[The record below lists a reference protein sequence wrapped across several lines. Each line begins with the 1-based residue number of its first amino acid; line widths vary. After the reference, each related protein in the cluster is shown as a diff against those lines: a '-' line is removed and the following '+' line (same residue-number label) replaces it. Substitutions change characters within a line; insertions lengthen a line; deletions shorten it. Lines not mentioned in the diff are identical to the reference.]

1 MNWKFRRSDYRRPPV
16 QLEHM
21 DVRLAFFED
30 RVEGSG
36 TLHLR
41 AREAVRELILDCDG
55 KKVPYALDREY
66 APGERFTIDVEHTC
80 HPDDRRLEGIY
91 RDVTPPGCPQQ
102 YMSQCQQYGFQRI
115 LPVIDDCTAK
125 CTFRTILEGDARYTH
140 LISNGDRLD
149 LSNPADLKVFKD
161 FKDPKD
167 FKDTKDTKDTNDFKD
182 TKDLNVFNDLND
194 LKAAG
199 RQRVAYLNR
208 KPMAPYLFIA
218 CAGTWDVLADEVEYP
233 DTHRRI
239 RLEYLVPPG
248 HVDGARVPMEILKRS
263 ILFQH
268 ELTGFEYPY
277 ETYRTICMEKSL
289 YGGMENTGNTTIITE
304 AALIDETIPDKRLV
318 YAHGVIPHEFEH
330 SHCGSGVTM
339 ETVFDMWLNEAYTVN
354 VERAFLVREFGSA
367 FARRMEIDA
376 LRETG
381 GAFAEEEGG
390 AASAVVREGVNDPD
404 EVVDAITYDKAPEV
418 LNTLLNLIGAE
429 AYDAAWREYFRRF
442 DGGNANTDDFL
453 AVFRETTGRD
463 IAALMRPWLFDAGHP
478 TVTAKWS
485 WADGTLAVA
494 LARDK
499 DYVIPVSYA
508 LVKDGKDVAS
518 GTFVLDGPR
527 QVFSTRCPKP
537 DFISWN
543 RGCGF
548 YGVLVAEATEAELAL
563 QARTDPD
570 GGNRAEAMRML
581 RDKGATET
589 WLALYE
595 EIFDEAAR
603 CAAGQ
608 DSEAGS
614 VLCAAGNG
622 GDLGTYAALLAIPA
636 DSLDRRRRAFV
647 RENVREMR
655 ALRAAAARRV
665 FKDFKVYKVFNV
677 LNDINARKPPT
688 VLTAPKPPAVLTVPK
703 PPTALTDSKDPTDL
717 KPLAGPED
725 FKYPKDLNL
734 LNDLSAA
741 AIVRRAYESCILN
754 LLAAANVPEAW
765 SAIRAYLDSAA
776 NITARLNALRA
787 LVASDDPRRY
797 ETLAAHG
804 EELRRSL
811 NGYIGYLGVVASDP
825 HESVFAA
832 LAAEEAREGWTITHP
847 ALSRALYCGFVAN
860 GDQLWTDKGL
870 AWLEATLVKYAQV
883 SEYNAIRLLAPL
895 MNWKWFS
902 EDLRNKVDGLLSRV
916 SAALPFDRYPF
927 IGGKLRAMRG

>member
-1 MNWKFRRSDYRRPPV
+1 MDWKFRRSDYRRPPV
-16 QLEHM
+16 QLEHI

-36 TLHLR
+36 TLALR
-41 AREAVRELILDCDG
+41 AREPVREVLLDCDG
-55 KKVPYALDREY
+55 EKAPYALDREY
-66 APGERFTIDVEHTC
+66 AAGERFAIHVEHTC

-125 CTFRTILEGDARYTH
+125 CTFRTVLEGDARYTH
-140 LISNGDRLD
+140 LISNGDCVGD
-149 LSNPADLKVFKD
+149 ATAD
-161 FKDPKD
+161 
-167 FKDTKDTKDTNDFKD
+167 
-182 TKDLNVFNDLND
+182 
-194 LKAAG
+194 G
-199 RQRVAYLNR
+199 RRTVIYENR

-239 RLEYLVPPG
+239 RLESLVPPG
-248 HVDGARVPMEILKRS
+248 HVDGARVPMEILKKS

-354 VERAFLVREFGSA
+354 VERSFIAREFGSA

-418 LNTLLNLIGAE
+418 LNTLRCLIGAE
-429 AYDAAWREYFRRF
+429 AYDSAWREYFRRF

-453 AVFRETTGRD
+453 NVFGETTGRD

-478 TVTAKWS
+478 TVRAKWS
-485 WADGTLAVA
+485 WADGTLNVE

-499 DYVIPVSYA
+499 DYVIPVPFA

-527 QVFSTRCPKP
+527 QTFSTRCPKP

-543 RGCGF
+543 RGCVF
-548 YGVLVAEATEAELAL
+548 YGILAAEASEAELAL

-570 GGNRAEAMRML
+570 GGNRVEAMRML
-581 RDKGATET
+581 RDKGAIDT
-589 WLALYE
+589 WLAIYE
-595 EIFDEAAR
+595 EVFKDSVR
-603 CAAGQ
+603 CVG
-608 DSEAGS
+608 E
-614 VLCAAGNG
+614 NG
-622 GDLGTYAALLAIPA
+622 GDLGTSAALLAIPA

-665 FKDFKVYKVFNV
+665 FKDPKDFNV
-677 LNDINARKPPT
+677 LN
-688 VLTAPKPPAVLTVPK
+688 
-703 PPTALTDSKDPTDL
+703 
-717 KPLAGPED
+717 G
-725 FKYPKDLNL
+725 FKL
-734 LNDLSAA
+734 LNDLGAA

-765 SAIRAYLDSAA
+765 AAIRAYLDRAT

-787 LVASDDPRRY
+787 LVASDDPARY

-825 HESVFAA
+825 HETVFSAI
-832 LAAEEAREGWTITHP
+832 AAEEARDGWSITHP
-847 ALSRALYCGFVAN
+847 ALSRALYCGFTAN
-860 GDQLWTDKGL
+860 GDRLWTDDGL
-870 AWLEATLVKYAQV
+870 AWLETTLVKYAQV

-895 MNWKWFS
+895 MNWKWFPD
-902 EDLRNKVDGLLSRV
+902 DLRTKADGLLARV
-916 SAALPFDRYPF
+916 SAALPFERYPF

>member
-1 MNWKFRRSDYRRPPV
+1 MDWKFRRSDYRRPPV

-21 DVRLAFFED
+21 DVRLTFFED
-30 RVEGSG
+30 RVKGAG

-41 AREAVRELILDCDG
+41 AREAVREVLLDCDG
-55 KKVPYALDREY
+55 NKIPYVLDREY

-125 CTFRTILEGDARYTH
+125 CTFRTVLEGDARYTH
-140 LISNGDRLD
+140 LISNGNCTSDTT
-149 LSNPADLKVFKD
+149 AD
-161 FKDPKD
+161 
-167 FKDTKDTKDTNDFKD
+167 
-182 TKDLNVFNDLND
+182 
-194 LKAAG
+194 G
-199 RQRVAYLNR
+199 RRTVVYENR

-248 HVDGARVPMEILKRS
+248 HVDGARVPMEILKKS

-318 YAHGVIPHEFEH
+318 YANGVIPHEFEH

-354 VERAFLVREFGSA
+354 VERAFIAREFGAA

-376 LRETG
+376 LREMG
-381 GAFAEEEGG
+381 GAFAEEEGD
-390 AASAVVREGVNDPD
+390 AASAVVRDGVNDPD

-418 LNTLLNLIGAE
+418 LNTLRNLIGAD
-429 AYDAAWREYFRRF
+429 AYDAAWREYFHRF

-453 AVFRETTGRD
+453 KVFGEVTGRD
-463 IAALMRPWLFDAGHP
+463 VSALMRPWLFDAGHP

-485 WADGTLAVA
+485 WTDGILTVDLS
-494 LARDK
+494 RDK
-499 DYVIPVSYA
+499 DYVIPVPFA

-527 QVFSTRCPKP
+527 QTFTTRCPKP

-548 YGVLVAEATEAELAL
+548 YGVLAVEADESELAL
-563 QARTDPD
+563 QVHTDPD

-581 RDKGATET
+581 RDKGATDT
-589 WLALYE
+589 WLALYVE
-595 EIFDEAAR
+595 MFAEAVR
-603 CAAGQ
+603 CTAG
-608 DSEAGS
+608 D
-614 VLCAAGNG
+614 G
-622 GDLGTYAALLAIPA
+622 GDLGTYAVLLSIPA

-655 ALRAAAARRV
+655 ALRAAAARRIGV
-665 FKDFKVYKVFNV
+665 IK
-677 LNDINARKPPT
+677 
-688 VLTAPKPPAVLTVPK
+688 
-703 PPTALTDSKDPTDL
+703 LTDALVGRGVLDAPYAS
-717 KPLAGPED
+717 
-725 FKYPKDLNL
+725 
-734 LNDLSAA
+734 LSSS

-754 LLAAANVPEAW
+754 LLSAANEPEAW
-765 SAIRAYLDSAA
+765 AAIRAYLDRAT

-787 LVASDDPRRY
+787 LVSSDAPRRY
-797 ETLAAHG
+797 ETLATHG

-825 HESVFAA
+825 HETVFES
-832 LAAEEAREGWTITHP
+832 LAAEEARKGWSITHP

-860 GDQLWTDKGL
+860 GDRLWTDNGL
-870 AWLEATLVKYAQV
+870 AWLEATLVKYAKV

-895 MNWKWFS
+895 MNWKWFQ
-902 EDLRNKVDGLLSRV
+902 EDLRTKVEGLLSRV

-927 IGGKLRAMRG
+927 IGGKLRVMRG

>member
-1 MNWKFRRSDYRRPPV
+1 MDWKFRRSDYRRPPV

-30 RVEGSG
+30 RVEGAG

-41 AREAVRELILDCDG
+41 AREAVRKVILDCDG

-115 LPVIDDCTAK
+115 LPIIDDCTAK
-125 CTFRTILEGDARYTH
+125 CTFRTVLEGDARYTH
-140 LISNGDRLD
+140 LISNGDRVD
-149 LSNPADLKVFKD
+149 DTMAD
-161 FKDPKD
+161 
-167 FKDTKDTKDTNDFKD
+167 
-182 TKDLNVFNDLND
+182 
-194 LKAAG
+194 G
-199 RQRVAYLNR
+199 RRTVVYENR

-248 HVDGARVPMEILKRS
+248 HVDGARVPMDILKKS

-354 VERAFLVREFGSA
+354 VERAFLAREFGAA

-418 LNTLLNLIGAE
+418 LNTLRGLIGAD

-442 DGGNANTDDFL
+442 DGGNANSDDFL
-453 AVFRETTGRD
+453 KVFGETTGRD
-463 IAALMRPWLFDAGHP
+463 VATLMRPWLFDAGHP
-478 TVTAKWS
+478 TVTAKWT
-485 WADGTLAVA
+485 WTDGMLTVDLS
-494 LARDK
+494 RDK
-499 DYVIPVSYA
+499 DYVIPVSFA

-518 GTFVLDGPR
+518 GAFILDGPR
-527 QVFSTRCPKP
+527 QTFTTRCPRL

-548 YGVLVAEATEAELAL
+548 YGVLVVDADEAELAL
-563 QARTDPD
+563 QVRTDPD

-581 RDKGATET
+581 HDKGATDT
-589 WLALYE
+589 WLALYA
-595 EIFDEAAR
+595 EIFEQSIP
-603 CAAGQ
+603 CAAT
-608 DSEAGS
+608 
-614 VLCAAGNG
+614 LG
-622 GDLGTYAALLAIPA
+622 GDLGTFAALLSIPA

-655 ALRAAAARRV
+655 ALRAAAARRIGV
-665 FKDFKVYKVFNV
+665 AKLADALVGRGV
-677 LNDINARKPPT
+677 LDA
-688 VLTAPKPPAVLTVPK
+688 
-703 PPTALTDSKDPTDL
+703 S
-717 KPLAGPED
+717 
-725 FKYPKDLNL
+725 
-734 LNDLSAA
+734 LSSA
-741 AIVRRAYESCILN
+741 AIVRRAYESRILN

-765 SAIRAYLDSAA
+765 LAIRAYLDSAT

-787 LVASDDPRRY
+787 LVSSDDPHRY
-797 ETLAAHG
+797 ETLAVHG

-811 NGYIGYLGVVASDP
+811 NGYIGYLGVVAIDP
-825 HESVFAA
+825 HESVFGA
-832 LAAEEAREGWTITHP
+832 LAAEEAREGWSITHP
-847 ALSRALYCGFVAN
+847 ALSRALYCSFTAN

-895 MNWKWFS
+895 MNWKWFQD
-902 EDLRNKVDGLLSRV
+902 DLREQVDGLLSRV
-916 SAALPFDRYPF
+916 SSALPFERYPF

>member
-1 MNWKFRRSDYRRPPV
+1 MDWKFKRSDYRRPPV

-30 RVEGSG
+30 RVEGTGRLSC
-36 TLHLR
+36 R
-41 AREAVRELILDCDG
+41 AREAVREVLLDCDG

-66 APGERFTIDVEHTC
+66 APGERFTVDVAHTC

-125 CTFRTILEGDARYTH
+125 CTFRTTLEGDARYTH
-140 LISNGDRLD
+140 LISNGDRVSD
-149 LSNPADLKVFKD
+149 TTAD
-161 FKDPKD
+161 
-167 FKDTKDTKDTNDFKD
+167 
-182 TKDLNVFNDLND
+182 
-194 LKAAG
+194 G
-199 RQRVAYLNR
+199 RRTVVYENR

-304 AALIDETIPDKRLV
+304 AALIDETISDKRLV

-354 VERAFLVREFGSA
+354 VERAFLARAFGA
-367 FARRMEIDA
+367 PFARRLEIDA

-418 LNTLLNLIGAE
+418 LNTLRSLIGAE

-463 IAALMRPWLFDAGHP
+463 VAALMRPWLFDAGHP

-485 WADGTLAVA
+485 WADGTLAVE

-499 DYVIPVSYA
+499 DYVIPVPYA

-581 RDKGATET
+581 LDKGATET
-589 WLALYE
+589 WLALYA

-603 CAAGQ
+603 CAAG
-608 DSEAGS
+608 
-614 VLCAAGNG
+614 NG
-622 GDLGTYAALLAIPA
+622 GDLGTCAALLSIPA

-655 ALRAAAARRV
+655 ALRVAAARKIGV
-665 FKDFKVYKVFNV
+665 
-677 LNDINARKPPT
+677 AR
-688 VLTAPKPPAVLTVPK
+688 
-703 PPTALTDSKDPTDL
+703 
-717 KPLAGPED
+717 LAE
-725 FKYPKDLNL
+725 
-734 LNDLSAA
+734 
-741 AIVRRAYESCILN
+741 AIATGTTGVSPVEAILRRAYENCLLQ

-765 SAIRAYLDSAA
+765 AAIRAYLGRAA
-776 NITARLNALRA
+776 NVTARLNALRA
-787 LVASDDPRRY
+787 LVASDDPARD

-804 EELRRSL
+804 VELRRSL

-825 HESVFAA
+825 HESVFASI
-832 LAAEEAREGWTITHP
+832 AAEEAREGWSITHP
-847 ALSRALYCGFVAN
+847 ALSRALYCGFAAN
-860 GDQLWTDKGL
+860 GDRLWTDEGL
-870 AWLEATLVKYAQV
+870 AWLEATIVKYAQV

-895 MNWKWFS
+895 MNWKWFP
-902 EDLRNKVDGLLSRV
+902 EELRAAADALLERV

>member
-1 MNWKFRRSDYRRPPV
+1 MCWKFKRSDYRRPPV

-30 RVEGSG
+30 RVEGAG
-36 TLHLR
+36 RLHCR
-41 AREAVRELILDCDG
+41 AREAVREVMLDCDG
-55 KKVPYALDREY
+55 KKVPYTLDREY
-66 APGERFTIDVEHTC
+66 APGERFTIDVAHTC

-91 RDVTPPGCPQQ
+91 RDVTPRDGRAPARPQQ

-125 CTFRTILEGDARYTH
+125 CTFRTLLEGDARYTH

-149 LSNPADLKVFKD
+149 LNDLKDFKD
-161 FKDPKD
+161 FKDLKV
-167 FKDTKDTKDTNDFKD
+167 FNDFKD
-182 TKDLNVFNDLND
+182 LKD

-208 KPMAPYLFIA
+208 RPMAPYLFIA

-233 DTHRRI
+233 DTRRRI

-248 HVDGARVPMEILKRS
+248 HADGARVPMEILKRS

-304 AALIDETIPDKRLV
+304 AALIDETIPDSRLV

-354 VERAFLVREFGSA
+354 VERAFLAREFGAA
-367 FARRMEIDA
+367 FARRMEVDA

-418 LNTLLNLIGAE
+418 LNTLRNLIGAD
-429 AYDAAWREYFRRF
+429 AYAAAWREYFRRF

-453 AVFRETTGRD
+453 KVFCETTGRD
-463 IAALMRPWLFDAGHP
+463 VAALMRPWLFDAGHP
-478 TVTAKWS
+478 TVAAKWS
-485 WADGTLAVA
+485 WADGTLAVE

-499 DYVIPVSYA
+499 DYVIPVPYA
-508 LVKDGKDVAS
+508 LVKGGKDVAS

-527 QVFSTRCPKP
+527 QTFSTRCPKP

-548 YGVLVAEATEAELAL
+548 YGVLVAEATEEELAL
-563 QARTDPD
+563 QVRADPD
-570 GGNRAEAMRML
+570 GGNRVEAMRML

-589 WLALYE
+589 WLALY
-595 EIFDEAAR
+595 DEMFKESVMLACGEPVAR
-603 CAAGQ
+603 ESGPPAAGM
-608 DSEAGS
+608 
-614 VLCAAGNG
+614 G
-622 GDLGTYAALLAIPA
+622 GDLGTYAALLSIPA

-655 ALRAAAARRV
+655 ALRAAAARKIGVDALASALVGSRV
-665 FKDFKVYKVFNV
+665 PRDGTKSAAMVGS
-677 LNDINARKPPT
+677 R
-688 VLTAPKPPAVLTVPK
+688 VPRDGTK
-703 PPTALTDSKDPTDL
+703 SAAMVGSRVPRDR
-717 KPLAGPED
+717 
-725 FKYPKDLNL
+725 N
-734 LNDLSAA
+734 AA
-741 AIVRRAYESCILN
+741 AIVRRAYENCLLQ

-765 SAIRAYLDSAA
+765 AAIRAYLDRAA

-787 LVASDDPRRY
+787 LVASDDPARY

-811 NGYIGYLGVVASDP
+811 NGYIGFLGVVASDP
-825 HESVFAA
+825 HESVFASI
-832 LAAEEAREGWTITHP
+832 AAEEAREGWSIDHP
-847 ALSRALYCGFVAN
+847 ALSRALYCGFAAN
-860 GDQLWTDKGL
+860 GDRLWTADGL
-870 AWLEATLVKYAQV
+870 AWLGATLVKYAQV

-895 MNWKWFS
+895 MNWKSFP
-902 EDLRNKVDGLLSRV
+902 EGLRAEVGALLDRV

-927 IGGKLRAMRG
+927 IGGKLRSMRG

>member
-1 MNWKFRRSDYRRPPV
+1 
-16 QLEHM
+16 M

-30 RVEGSG
+30 RVEGTG

-41 AREAVRELILDCDG
+41 AREAVRKVILDCDG
-55 KKVPYALDREY
+55 EKVPYALDREY

-125 CTFRTILEGDARYTH
+125 CTFRTVLEGDARYTH
-140 LISNGDRLD
+140 LISNGDRVD
-149 LSNPADLKVFKD
+149 DTMAD
-161 FKDPKD
+161 
-167 FKDTKDTKDTNDFKD
+167 
-182 TKDLNVFNDLND
+182 
-194 LKAAG
+194 G
-199 RQRVAYLNR
+199 RRTVVYENR

-218 CAGTWDVLADEVEYP
+218 CAGTWDVLVDEVEYP

-248 HVDGARVPMEILKRS
+248 HVDGARVPMEILKKS

-289 YGGMENTGNTTIITE
+289 YGGMENTGNTTVITE

-354 VERAFLVREFGSA
+354 VERAFIAREFGSA
-367 FARRMEIDA
+367 FARRMEINA

-418 LNTLLNLIGAE
+418 LNTLRSLLGAD

-453 AVFRETTGRD
+453 KVFGETTGRD
-463 IAALMRPWLFDAGHP
+463 VAVLMRPWLFDAGHP

-485 WADGTLAVA
+485 WEDGTLTVD
-494 LARDK
+494 LSRDK
-499 DYVIPVSYA
+499 DYVIPVPFA
-508 LVKDGKDVAS
+508 LVKDGRDVAS
-518 GTFVLDGPR
+518 GTFILDGPR
-527 QVFSTRCPKP
+527 QTFTTRCPKP

-548 YGVLVAEATEAELAL
+548 YGVLVVEADETELAL
-563 QARTDPD
+563 QVRTDPD
-570 GGNRAEAMRML
+570 GGNRVEAMRML

-595 EIFDEAAR
+595 EMFNQSIP
-603 CAAGQ
+603 CAATI
-608 DSEAGS
+608 D
-614 VLCAAGNG
+614 
-622 GDLGTYAALLAIPA
+622 GDLGTFAALLSIPA

-665 FKDFKVYKVFNV
+665 FKDFKVHKVFNV
-677 LNDINARKPPT
+677 LNDINAPT
-688 VLTAPKPPAVLTVPK
+688 PPAVLN
-703 PPTALTDSKDPTDL
+703 DPTPPAVLNDP
-717 KPLAGPED
+717 KSLAAITDHKD
-725 FKYPKDLNL
+725 FKYPNDLKF
-734 LNDLSAA
+734 LNDLSAT

-765 SAIRAYLDSAA
+765 AAIRAYLDSAA

-832 LAAEEAREGWTITHP
+832 LAAEEAREGWSITHP
-847 ALSRALYCGFVAN
+847 ALSRALYCGFTTN

-902 EDLRNKVDGLLSRV
+902 EDLRTKVDGLLARV
-916 SAALPFDRYPF
+916 SSALPFERYPF
-927 IGGKLRAMRG
+927 IGGKLRAMRR

>member
-1 MNWKFRRSDYRRPPV
+1 MNWKFKRSDYRRPPV

-30 RVEGSG
+30 RVEGTG
-36 TLHLR
+36 RLFCR
-41 AREAVRELILDCDG
+41 AREAVREVLLDCNG
-55 KKVPYALDREY
+55 QKVPYALDRAY
-66 APGERFTIDVEHTC
+66 APGERFTVDVAHTC

-125 CTFRTILEGDARYTH
+125 CTFRTTLEGDARYTH
-140 LISNGDRLD
+140 LISNGDRVSD
-149 LSNPADLKVFKD
+149 TTAD
-161 FKDPKD
+161 
-167 FKDTKDTKDTNDFKD
+167 
-182 TKDLNVFNDLND
+182 
-194 LKAAG
+194 G
-199 RQRVAYLNR
+199 RRTVVYENR

-218 CAGTWDVLADEVEYP
+218 CAGTWDILSDEVEYP

-248 HVDGARVPMEILKRS
+248 HVDGARVPMDILKRS

-304 AALIDETIPDKRLV
+304 AALIDETIADKRLV

-354 VERAFLVREFGSA
+354 VERAFVAREFGAA
-367 FARRMEIDA
+367 FARRLEIDA

-390 AASAVVREGVNDPD
+390 VASAVVREGVNDPD

-418 LNTLLNLIGAE
+418 LNTLRNLIGEE
-429 AYDAAWREYFRRF
+429 AYDAAWRAYFRRF

-453 AVFRETTGRD
+453 DVFRETTGRD

-485 WADGTLAVA
+485 WADGTLTVE

-499 DYVIPVSYA
+499 DYVIPIPYA
-508 LVKDGKDVAS
+508 LVKDGKDVAA

-527 QVFSTRCPKP
+527 QTFSTRCPKP
-537 DFISWN
+537 DFVSWN

-548 YGVLVAEATEAELAL
+548 YGVLAAEATEAELAL

-570 GGNRAEAMRML
+570 GGNRVEAMRML
-581 RDKGATET
+581 RDKGVTET
-589 WLALYE
+589 WLSLYA
-595 EIFDEAAR
+595 EIFAD
-603 CAAGQ
+603 
-608 DSEAGS
+608 DS
-614 VLCAAGNG
+614 L
-622 GDLGTYAALLAIPA
+622 DLGVKAALLSIPA

-655 ALRAAAARRV
+655 ALRAAAARRIGEDRLAEELV
-665 FKDFKVYKVFNV
+665 GRGVPD
-677 LNDINARKPPT
+677 APP
-688 VLTAPKPPAVLTVPK
+688 
-703 PPTALTDSKDPTDL
+703 
-717 KPLAGPED
+717 
-725 FKYPKDLNL
+725 
-734 LNDLSAA
+734 LSAA
-741 AIVRRAYESCILN
+741 AIVRRAYENCLLQ
-754 LLAAANVPEAW
+754 LLAAANVPQAW
-765 SAIRAYLDSAA
+765 AAIRAYLGRAA

-787 LVASDDPRRY
+787 LVASDDLARD
-797 ETLAAHG
+797 EILAAHG

-825 HESVFAA
+825 HASVFASI
-832 LAAEEAREGWTITHP
+832 AAEEARDGWTVTHP
-847 ALSRALYCGFVAN
+847 ALSRALYCGFAAN
-860 GDQLWTDKGL
+860 GDRLWTPEGL

-895 MNWKWFS
+895 MNWKWFP
-902 EDLRNKVDGLLSRV
+902 EDLRADVGGLLERV
-916 SAALPFDRYPF
+916 SAVLPFDRYPF